1 MLLLNKLHSN
11 IEKVNYKKRLLKLCV
26 EMIKQRIAAAA
37 IAIENAQSAANAEEK
52 SSAGDKYETS
62 RAMSHLEKDMYSRQ
76 LLANQQELE
85 ALSNVDCDKLYD
97 NITIGSIVF
106 CKEGAF
112 FIAAGLGKINFEG
125 IEVYLVSPLAP
136 MAKMVFNKQAGDVFT
151 FKKMELLITAT
162 F

>member
-1 MLLLNKLHSN
+1 MKKLRTN
-11 IEKVNYKKRLLKLCV
+11 IEKVNYKKRLLEQYV
-26 EMIKQRIAAAA
+26 EMIEQRIAAAA

-76 LLANQQELE
+76 LLANQQELKT
-85 ALSNVDCDKLYD
+85 LLNVDCDKIYD
-97 NITIGSIVF
+97 SINIGSIIF
-106 CKEGAF
+106 CKDCAF

-125 IEVYLVSPLAP
+125 IVVYLVSPIAP
-136 MAKMVFNKQAGDVFT
+136 MAKLLFNKKAGAVFS
-151 FKKMELLITAT
+151 FKKIELFITAT

>member
-1 MLLLNKLHSN
+1 MNQLHTN
-11 IEKVNYKKRLLKLCV
+11 IEKVNYKKRLLKQCV
-26 EMIKQRIAAAA
+26 EMIKQRIAAATL
-37 IAIENAQSAANAEEK
+37 AIENAQSAANAEEK

-85 ALSNVDCDKLYD
+85 ALLTVDCDKLYD
-97 NITIGSIVF
+97 SIKIGSIIF
-106 CKEGAF
+106 CKDVAF

-125 IEVYLVSPLAP
+125 FVVYLVSPIAP
-136 MAKMVFNKQAGDVFT
+136 MAKMVFTKKVGAVFT
-151 FKKMELLITAT
+151 FKKMELFITAT

>member
-1 MLLLNKLHSN
+1 
-11 IEKVNYKKRLLKLCV
+11 
-26 EMIKQRIAAAA
+26 MIKQRIADAV

-62 RAMSHLEKDMYSRQ
+62 RAMRHLEKDMYSRQ
-76 LLANQQELE
+76 LLANQLELE
-85 ALSNVDCDKLYD
+85 ALLNVDCDKLYD
-97 NITIGSIVF
+97 SITIGSIVF
-106 CKEGAF
+106 CKDIAF

-125 IEVYLVSPLAP
+125 MEVYLVSPVAP
-136 MAKMVFNKQAGDVFT
+136 MAKLMFNKKVGAVFT